1 VKADASSRARVQV
14 EPTPR
19 PAERVDWLID
29 NADALRAL
37 VLAIREATSTIWMSQ
52 LALDADFV
60 AHDIPGHGA
69 DGVRLVDELLAA
81 THRGVS
87 VRVLLNASLL
97 LDTARTLRAH
107 LAAVGADRERF
118 RVRGISRFP
127 QLLHAKL
134 VIVDDDVAFLLGSPF
149 ANGYW
154 DTSRHAPT
162 DARRPMRELGGRA
175 VHDVSTRFTGMLVDS
190 LGATFADLWNSAGDV
205 EPDDA
210 DQLRAALPAVRLDV
224 ATSMRVVR
232 TAPGDG
238 PTEIVGALL
247 DGVDDA
253 RELIYIEHQYLS
265 ARVVVDALV
274 RALERRHDLEIIIV
288 LNQNPDVT
296 AYRSWQNERMAAAR
310 LLQHPRVG
318 VFTLWTS
325 AVAAARVRQVSQVFV
340 HSKVVTVD
348 DEWALVGSA
357 NLDGVSLHSYGADF
371 SSALGRRVFRDVR
384 NFDVNVVIEAERGTA
399 VVNRVR
405 AFRAALWAEHLGPS
419 LRGVGAR
426 PAGGWLGLWRSVASR
441 NVAALQRPVSD
452 GDVDGSFVL
461 PYSSRSTPRAQLA
474 TMGVLL
480 APHTTELCFEP
491 SWLEVHC
498 SPTWIRNMF
507 A

>member
-1 VKADASSRARVQV
+1 MTAEASSRAQLEVDR
-14 EPTPR
+14 PPR
-19 PAERVDWLID
+19 QAERVDWLID
-29 NADALRAL
+29 NADALRVL
-37 VLAIREATSTIWMSQ
+37 VLAIREATSSIWMSQ
-52 LALDADFV
+52 LALDVDFV
-60 AHDIPGHGA
+60 AYDIPGHGT

-81 THRGVS
+81 TRRGVG

-107 LAAVGADRERF
+107 LTAVGADRELF

-154 DTSRHAPT
+154 DTPGHAPA
-162 DARRPMRELGGRA
+162 DARRPMRELGGRP
-175 VHDVSTRFTGMLVDS
+175 VHDVSTRFTGTPVAS

-205 EPDDA
+205 EPDDV
-210 DQLRAALPAVRLDV
+210 DRLRTALPAVRLDV
-224 ATSMRVVR
+224 ATPMKVVR

-247 DGVDDA
+247 DGIGDA

-274 RALERRHDLEIIIV
+274 GALERRRDLEIIIV

-296 AYRSWQNERMAAAR
+296 AYRTWQNERMAEAR
-310 LLQHPRVG
+310 LLHHPRVG
-318 VFTLWTS
+318 VFALWTS
-325 AVAAARVRQVSQVFV
+325 AIGAERVRRVSQVFV
-340 HSKVVTVD
+340 HSKVVTCD

-384 NFDVNVVIEAERGTA
+384 NFDVNVVIQADRGTA
-399 VVNRVR
+399 TENRVR
-405 AFRAALWAEHLGPS
+405 AFRAALWVEHLGPS
-419 LRGVGAR
+419 FHGVHAR
-426 PAGGWLGLWRSVASR
+426 PAGGWLPLWRSAANR
-441 NVAALQRPVSD
+441 NVAALNRPVSD
-452 GDVDGSFVL
+452 ADIVGSFVL

-480 APHTTELCFEP
+480 APRATELCFEP
-491 SWLEVHC
+491 PWLEVHC
-498 SPTWIRNMF
+498 SPNWIRNMF